1 MDVELYPSPPME
13 TVELVDVLKA
23 LADPIRLRIIQE
35 LTDGDPHAKAAV
47 TLSCGFEVQ
56 KTTLSHHYKALRE
69 AGITRTIVDGR
80 NHSIQLRRAE
90 LDAKFPGLVEAL
102 TGHTTA

>member
-1 MDVELYPSPPME
+1 ME
-13 TVELVDVLKA
+13 TVELVDILRA

-35 LTDGDPHAKAAV
+35 LTDGDPHAKADV

-69 AGITRTIVDGR
+69 AGVTRTVVEGR
-80 NHSIQLRRAE
+80 NHSIQLRRTE
-90 LDAKFPGLVEAL
+90 LDKKFPGLIDAL

>member
-1 MDVELYPSPPME
+1 ME
-13 TVELVDVLKA
+13 SVELVDVLKA

-35 LTDGDPHAKAAV
+35 LTDGDPHAKADV

-56 KTTLSHHYKALRE
+56 KTTLSHHYKELRE
-69 AGITRTIVDGR
+69 AGITRTVVTGR
-80 NHSIQLRRAE
+80 THAIQLRRAE
-90 LDAKFPGLVEAL
+90 LDAKFPGLIDAL

>member
-23 LADPIRLRIIQE
+23 LADPIRLRIIQQ
-35 LTDGDPHAKAAV
+35 LVDGDPHSK
-47 TLSCGFEVQ
+47 SSQFWGFEIQ
-56 KTTLSHHYKALRE
+56 KSTLAHHFKTLRE
-69 AGITRTIVDGR
+69 AGVTRTIVEGR